1 MPCYPTHPSP
11 SSGGDRILMLGLK
24 SRIGNLQDGEYFHL
38 DMVGDIRK
46 DGRTTYETNLAIL
59 FEKFQRFCGGSTNS
73 P

>member
-1 MPCYPTHPSP
+1 MPSHPSP

-24 SRIGNLQDGEYFHL
+24 SRMGNLQDVEYSHL

-46 DGRTTYETNLAIL
+46 DGRTTDETNLAIL
-59 FEKFQRFCGGSTNS
+59 FQKFQRFCGGSTNS